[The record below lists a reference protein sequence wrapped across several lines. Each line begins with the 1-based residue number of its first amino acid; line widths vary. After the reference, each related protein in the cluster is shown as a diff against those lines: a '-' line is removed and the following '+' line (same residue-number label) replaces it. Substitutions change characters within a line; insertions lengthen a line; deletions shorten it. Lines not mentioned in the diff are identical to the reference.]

1 MNTSA
6 ALVRRAQE
14 GDFAAFEAIYDQ
26 HSAMVYAIAL
36 RIANDRTIAED
47 VTQDVFVKF
56 WQEPSAFRGGYFAG
70 WLARVTRNRTIDL
83 LRARRLR
90 LECEIPTTLPFESG
104 VEDGLFAQLDAGEVR
119 KALSELPEEQ
129 RMLVE
134 LAFFAKLTHERL
146 AVDTGL
152 PLGTIKWRIRSGLRK
167 MRELLGQRI
176 TA

>member
-1 MNTSA
+1 MKTSA
-6 ALVRRAQE
+6 ALVQRAQE
-14 GDFAAFEAIYDQ
+14 GDFAAFEAIYDL
-26 HSAMVYAIAL
+26 HSAMVYAIAFG
-36 RIANDRTIAED
+36 ITNDRTIAED
-47 VTQDVFVKF
+47 VTQDVFVRL

-90 LECEIPTTLPFESG
+90 PECEIPATLPFESA
-104 VEDGLFAQLDAGEVR
+104 VEDDLFAQVDAGEVR

-129 RMLVE
+129 RILIE
-134 LAFFAKLTHERL
+134 LAFYARLTHERL
-146 AVDTGL
+146 AVATGL

-167 MRELLGQRI
+167 MRESLWQRI